1 MMPILICI
9 CNMKK
14 ITTICIAIFCL
25 CLSVSAVEYTVAN
38 LPNVHLQ
45 NEYRYTINPDA
56 ILNNETEALIDRLC
70 RTLEDSTGIETVVAV
85 VNSIGNADCFE
96 FCHELLNEWGVGQK
110 GEDNGLVVLL
120 VTDQRCI
127 QFYTGYGLEGILPD
141 AICKR
146 IQTEDMIPYL
156 KDEKWSEGMAAGMQ
170 VVYDRLMSYD
180 ESEAAADDDKDAM
193 IALLVF
199 GVLVVLGLTIVIIAV
214 WISGRCPVCKKHNVI
229 RVGSRLIS
237 KKNGIKTEGVTYEC
251 KDCGHIFEKQVQS
264 IDENYTGHSGGH
276 YGGGMHRGGFGG
288 GSFGGGF
295 SGGSFGGGRGG
306 GGGAG
311 SRF

>member
-1 MMPILICI
+1 MMPILNFLCDMQKRII
-9 CNMKK
+9 LFL
-14 ITTICIAIFCL
+14 IGLLFLLPVIAK
-25 CLSVSAVEYTVAN
+25 EYTVDN

-45 NEYRYTINPDA
+45 NEYRYTINPDG
-56 ILNNETEALIDRLC
+56 IIDSQSQNTIDRLC
-70 RTLEDSTGIETVVAV
+70 RTLEDSTGIEIVVAI
-85 VNSIGNADCFE
+85 VNSIGNEDCFD

-199 GVLVVLGLTIVIIAV
+199 GVLVVLGLTIVTIAV

>member
-1 MMPILICI
+1 
-9 CNMKK
+9 MKK
-14 ITTICIAIFCL
+14 LVTICIAIFCL

-120 VTDQRCI
+120 VTDQRCV

-146 IQTEDMIPYL
+146 IQTEQMIPYL
-156 KDEKWSEGMAAGMQ
+156 KNEKWSEGMVAGMES
-170 VVYDRLMSYD
+170 VYNRLITYNEGDVSQED
-180 ESEAAADDDKDAM
+180 EDDNDLV
-193 IALLVF
+193 ALLIFVGF
-199 GVLVVLGLTIVIIAV
+199 ILLGCVVIFIAV
-214 WISGRCPVCKKHNVI
+214 WVSNRCPACKKHNII
-229 RVGSRLIS
+229 RVSSRLIS
-237 KKNGIKTEGVTYEC
+237 KKNGMKTEGVTYEC